1 MSETIRGYAAKLPAI
16 QESLQVLEH
25 DCLSHT
31 IANELAFRWMPDI
44 VEKWGKLELERN
56 DLLDAL
62 DFVTDEYDELLKQF
76 ILLTS
81 REGADGSGEAN
92 SGV

>member
-1 MSETIRGYAAKLPAI
+1 MSDAIRAYAVKLPAI
-16 QESLQVLEH
+16 QESLRVLEH

-56 DLLDAL
+56 DLLHAL

-76 ILLTS
+76 ILLT
-81 REGADGSGEAN
+81 RKD
-92 SGV
+92 